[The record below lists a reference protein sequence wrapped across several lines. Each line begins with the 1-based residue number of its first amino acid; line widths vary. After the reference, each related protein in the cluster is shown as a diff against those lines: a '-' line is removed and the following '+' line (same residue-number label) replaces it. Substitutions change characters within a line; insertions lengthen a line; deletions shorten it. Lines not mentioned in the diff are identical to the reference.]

1 MACGLVAHR
10 DSLEGGRE
18 GEVMVL
24 KFQTCFVVSL
34 RVRSKRQEPWGLFL
48 WARLTLSL
56 RLSPLE
62 PEGKREDMYM
72 STKV

>member
-1 MACGLVAHR
+1 
-10 DSLEGGRE
+10 
-18 GEVMVL
+18 MVL